1 MSVVSEVANKIYDK
15 KFEFKNFNFEVNYL
29 NLEKNISEKYKKLKV
44 LNHPEKIFIDKS
56 LENFFNLEL
65 ILNFFPNAKF
75 IHTTRNL
82 NDSILAIYQS
92 LLFELSWT
100 HKIKD
105 IIIYI
110 DNYLKILNFFKNK
123 YKSNILNVDLEKLT
137 KEKYKISR
145 EIFNFCKLK
154 WNKKIL
160 NFYNRKDLF
169 IKTLSGNQVR
179 QKIFTYEDKK
189 YEPYYY
195 LIKKFENDYSWINL

>member
-1 MSVVSEVANKIYDK
+1 MER
-15 KFEFKNFNFEVNYL
+15 
-29 NLEKNISEKYKKLKV
+29 YKR
-44 LNHPEKIFIDKS
+44 S

-110 DNYLKILNFFKNK
+110 DNYLKILNFFKKK
-123 YKSNILNVDLEKLT
+123 YKSNILNVSLEELT
-137 KEKYKISR
+137 REKEKVSR